1 MKGTVTGELR
11 GARTVTVP
19 WYSPGR
25 AYLCWPCTAYRLFST
40 VPDGGLPVMPD
51 RVAVPSPQ

>member
-1 MKGTVTGELR
+1 
-11 GARTVTVP
+11 VP

-25 AYLCWPCTAYRLFST
+25 AYLCWPCTVYMLFSM
-40 VPDGGLPVMPD
+40 VPDGGLPVTPD